1 MKAPSHL
8 FYILFLFPI
17 ISYSQQVNYRAQ
29 PITFYD
35 YTSTFDIRFS
45 TESSFS
51 FYGKTDF
58 YHSKKVKTVE
68 VSSENGT
75 VIWRLRLDTA
85 GNMIN
90 TGYRG
95 YNYFT
100 EFEEIKKGEN
110 EFIRVT
116 RYYEGEVL
124 VRIDSLEYF
133 TKKYLNQDTTLV
145 VVFSNHKDYRIGYLI
160 NERNRYYNANYMGVP
175 ISDIGSSFY
184 VTDLYTSESGEIKAQ
199 MNYYDK
205 AYKTDYDS
213 LKMYHC
219 FSKTQIQNEY
229 GLLMSAYL
237 SIDLENLNHPFI
249 REQNAAT
256 SYNYFTDG
264 SDFWEPV
271 FYRPQMLCSVDP
283 YNFYPVDN
291 GYRTGY
297 HYDDKGL
304 ITEYYC
310 DYFPEDTVATRIARL
325 EREKQKEDQAESING
340 IPVSNI
346 LMRPDVPITVRSK
359 TSNRLDTYFY
369 RYEFFE

>member
-1 MKAPSHL
+1 M
-8 FYILFLFPI
+8 FPI
-17 ISYSQQVNYRAQ
+17 ICYSQQVNYRTR
-29 PITFYD
+29 PNTFND

-45 TESSFS
+45 TESESSFS

-68 VSSENGT
+68 ISSENGT

-85 GNMIN
+85 GNIIN

-110 EFIRVT
+110 ELIRVT
-116 RYYEGEVL
+116 RYFEGEVL
-124 VRIDSLEYF
+124 VRVDSLEYF
-133 TKKYLNQDTTLV
+133 TKKYFNQDTTLV
-145 VVFSNHKDYRIGYLI
+145 VVFSNHKDYRIGHLI
-160 NERNRYYNANYMGVP
+160 NERNRHYNANYLGVP
-175 ISDIGSSFY
+175 ISDIRSSFY

-213 LKMYHC
+213 LKMYPC

-229 GLLMSAYL
+229 GLLMSANS
-237 SIDLENLNHPFI
+237 SIVLENINHPFL
-249 REQNAAT
+249 REQNAAS

-264 SDFWEPV
+264 ADFLEPV
-271 FYRPQMLCSVDP
+271 FYRPQMFCSVYP
-283 YNFYPVDN
+283 YHFYPVDD

-297 HYDDKGL
+297 HYDESGL
-304 ITEYYC
+304 ITEYYNE
-310 DYFPEDTVATRIARL
+310 YYPEDTAATRIARL
-325 EREKQKEDQAESING
+325 DKEKQKENQTDSING

-346 LMRPDVPITVRSK
+346 LMRPDVLIIVRSK
-359 TSNRLDTYFY
+359 TPNRLDTYFY